1 MMVEMICIVC
11 PIGCHMEVDVE
22 NGYKVTGNACPRGE
36 VYGKEE
42 LIAPKRV
49 VTSTVVIEGGIHN
62 RVPVKTLGSI
72 PKEKIFECMEL
83 LKDIKLKSPVKMG
96 DIVLK
101 DIFNTGVDIIV
112 TRDM

>member
-1 MMVEMICIVC
+1 MVDLICIVC
-11 PIGCHMEVDVE
+11 PVGCHMEVDVE

-49 VTSTVVIEGGIHN
+49 VTSTVIIEGGIHK
-62 RVPVKTLGSI
+62 RVPIKTSIAI
-72 PKEKIFECMEL
+72 PKEKVFECMEL
-83 LKDIKLKSPVKMG
+83 LKDIQLKSPVKVG
-96 DIVLK
+96 DVVLKNIFGTEADIV
-101 DIFNTGVDIIV
+101 V

>member
-1 MMVEMICIVC
+1 MVEMICIVC
-11 PIGCHMEVDVE
+11 PIGCHMQVDVE

-49 VTSTVVIEGGIHN
+49 VTSTVIIEGGIHK
-62 RVPVKTLGSI
+62 RVPVKTTVAI
-72 PKEKIFECMEL
+72 PKEKIFQCMEF
-83 LKDIKLKSPVKMG
+83 LKDIKLNSPIKMG

-101 DIFNTGVDIIV
+101 NIFESGADIIV